1 MDKQAKGNCI
11 LPPPILGK
19 INKLCL
25 FVALL
30 LVAAACDDKYDD
42 TALWDK
48 VNDHEERIAA
58 LEEWQEQTN
67 QSIAGIQELLNTTD
81 MITAVTTLTEGG
93 DTLGYTISFRHG
105 DPITIYNG
113 AKGEPG
119 ADGQTPRI
127 GLTRADDGNW
137 YWTLNGETLADD
149 QGNPIRANGIDGQ
162 DGQDGQDGADGSD
175 GQDGAPGQQGPQ
187 GPEGPAGTSAPTP
200 RISLGSSITSGTIMT
215 DNGLTDDDA
224 WYLSVDGGATWY
236 RVSGKD
242 GTNGTDGDAW
252 FSDAPKKEGNYYVFT
267 LTDQST
273 FEVAAYQPIRI
284 LTEEEENEDDSN
296 FDNAT
301 VLLSGK
307 TTFYLHVEDN
317 IDYQSI
323 VAQVTPVEADAVL
336 TRAGGW
342 SATVAKNGTDITVTV
357 TPDQAGFA
365 LLDVSLIR
373 TDGSKLT
380 ASRLLDYG
388 YTLDQSS
395 NTATVYTANGLRTV
409 AALVNNDGQTGLN
422 ITLANDIDLAGEA
435 WTPIGPDYYRSYT
448 GTFDGGGHT
457 IKGLKVTGD
466 FQYAGLIGYLWYG
479 KVKDVAVEDVDITT
493 SHSPGY
499 AGGVVGCSDNGTVMA
514 CHSSGTITGS
524 KHAGG
529 VVGYFKEYS
538 IIIACYSTGDV
549 TATGAEGSAG
559 GLTGSGKQE
568 NGGSSSIRCTACYH
582 ATGTVMGT
590 YAGGLIGG
598 GILEIVDPYGLYWS
612 SVGPT
617 SGYGEYN
624 PSNFI
629 KVDGTTVTWADAVIG
644 MNDGFDVWNEI
655 HPDKPCY
662 WKYELL
668 EGNDLPTLVKRQ
680 EP

>member
-105 DPITIYNG
+105 DPISIYNG

-137 YWTLNGETLADD
+137 YWTLNGELMTDPA
-149 QGNPIRANGIDGQ
+149 GNSIRANGEDGK
-162 DGQDGQDGADGSD
+162 DGQDGQDGADGE
-175 GQDGAPGQQGPQ
+175 DGADGST
-187 GPEGPAGTSAPTP
+187 GPAGRPGADGKPAPTP
-200 RISLGSSITSGTIMT
+200 RISLGSSITSGTIVT
-215 DNGLTDDDA
+215 DNEQKDDNA

-236 RVSGKD
+236 RVSGTD

-252 FSDAPKKEGNYYVFT
+252 FAAEPKKEGNYYLFT
-267 LTDQST
+267 LADNQNT
-273 FEVAAYQPIRI
+273 FRVAAYQPIRI

-301 VLLSGK
+301 VPLSGV

-323 VAQVTPVEADAVL
+323 VAQVTPVDDDAVL

-342 SATVAKNGTDITVTV
+342 SATIAKNGTDITVTV

-380 ASRLLDYG
+380 ASRLLKLDQDYSF
-388 YTLDQSS
+388 DQSS
-395 NTATVYTANGLRTV
+395 NTATVYNANGLRAV
-409 AALVNNDGQTGLN
+409 AALVNGGQTGLN
-422 ITLANDIDLAGEA
+422 ITLANDIDLANQD
-435 WTPIGPDYYRSYT
+435 WTPICPDYNRSYS

-457 IKGLKVTGD
+457 VTGLKVTGN
-466 FQYAGLIGYLWYG
+466 FVYAGLIGYLSYG
-479 KVKDVAVEDVDITT
+479 TVKNVALEGVDIATDNEY
-493 SHSPGY
+493 GY
-499 AGGVVGCSDNGTVMA
+499 AGGVVGNNNCGTVTNCYSTGTVTARGGSA
-514 CHSSGTITGS
+514 C
-524 KHAGG
+524 AGG
-529 VVGYFKEYS
+529 VVGWS
-538 IIIACYSTGDV
+538 SGTVTACYSTGTV
-549 TATGAEGSAG
+549 TGTGGAG
-559 GLTGSGKQE
+559 GVVGDMYWGAYL
-568 NGGSSSIRCTACYH
+568 TACYH
-582 ATGTVMGT
+582 ATGAVTAT
-590 YAGGLIGG
+590 RSAGGVV
-598 GILEIVDPYGLYWS
+598 GIAAFSTTITACYWS
-612 SVGPT
+612 DSPDTGIG
-617 SGYGEYN
+617 SGDGEAT
-624 PSNFI
+624 
-629 KVDGTTVTWADAVIG
+629 KVDGTTVTWQNAVAA
-644 MNDGFDVWNEI
+644 MNIALSGSGWQYEIIDGN
-655 HPDKPCY
+655 K
-662 WKYELL
+662 
-668 EGNDLPTLVKRQ
+668 LPTLEEK
-680 EP
+680 

>member
-1 MDKQAKGNCI
+1 MAGTDQPKHRRHTG
-11 LPPPILGK
+11 
-19 INKLCL
+19 
-25 FVALL
+25 
-30 LVAAACDDKYDD
+30 
-42 TALWDK
+42 TAQHDGQ
-48 VNDHEERIAA
+48 DHRRHHPHR
-58 LEEWQEQTN
+58 
-67 QSIAGIQELLNTTD
+67 
-81 MITAVTTLTEGG
+81 GG

-105 DPITIYNG
+105 DPISIYNG

-119 ADGQTPRI
+119 ADGQTPQI
-127 GLTRADDGNW
+127 GLTQADDGNW
-137 YWTLNGETLADD
+137 YWTLNGELMTDPA
-149 QGNPIRANGIDGQ
+149 GNPIRANGEDGK
-162 DGQDGQDGADGSD
+162 DGQDGQDGADGE
-175 GQDGAPGQQGPQ
+175 DGADGST
-187 GPEGPAGTSAPTP
+187 GPAGRPGADGKPAPTP
-200 RISLGSSITSGTIMT
+200 RISLGSSITSGTIVT
-215 DNGLTDDDA
+215 DNGLKDDDA

-252 FSDAPKKEGNYYVFT
+252 FAAEPKKEGNYYLFT
-267 LTDQST
+267 LADNQNT
-273 FEVAAYQPIRI
+273 FRVAAYQPIRI
-284 LTEEEENEDDSN
+284 LTEEEKNEDDSN
-296 FDNAT
+296 FDNAM
-301 VLLSGK
+301 VPLSGV

-317 IDYQSI
+317 IDYKEI

-342 SATVAKNGTDITVTV
+342 SATIAKNGTDITVTV
-357 TPDQAGFA
+357 TPGAQPYA

-380 ASRLLDYG
+380 ASRLLEGSG
-388 YTLDQSS
+388 YSLDNSS

-409 AALVNNDGQTGLN
+409 AALVNNGGQTGLN
-422 ITLANDIDLAGEA
+422 ITLANDIDLTGEA
-435 WTPIGPDYYRSYT
+435 WTPIGLESSRSYI

-479 KVKDVAVEDVDITT
+479 TVQDVAVEDVDITT

-499 AGGVVGCSDNGTVMA
+499 AGGVVGCSYKGTVMA

-524 KHAGG
+524 KYAGG
-529 VVGYFKEYS
+529 VIGNINSDGGCF
-538 IIIACYSTGDV
+538 IIACYSTGDV

-559 GLTGSGKQE
+559 GLIGSGRQE
-568 NGGSSSIRCTACYH
+568 SGDGSTLTYNACYH

-590 YAGGLIGG
+590 YAGGLIGSG
-598 GILEIVDPYGLYWS
+598 MQEVVDSYGLYWS

-617 SGYGEYN
+617 SGYGEY
-624 PSNFI
+624 SFSRFI

-644 MNDGFDVWNEI
+644 MNDGIDVWNENN
-655 HPDKPCY
+655 PSRRCD

>member
-11 LPPPILGK
+11 LPPPPILGK

-105 DPITIYNG
+105 DPISIYNG

-119 ADGQTPRI
+119 ADGQTPQI
-127 GLTRADDGNW
+127 GLTQADDGNW
-137 YWTLNGETLADD
+137 YWTLNGELMTDPA
-149 QGNPIRANGIDGQ
+149 GNSIRANGEDGKDGQ
-162 DGQDGQDGADGSD
+162 GGQDGADGE
-175 GQDGAPGQQGPQ
+175 DGADGST
-187 GPEGPAGTSAPTP
+187 GPAGRPGADGKPAPTP
-200 RISLGSSITSGTIMT
+200 RISLGGSIASGTIVT
-215 DNGLTDDDA
+215 DNGQKDADA
-224 WYLSVDGGATWY
+224 WYLSVDNGANWY
-236 RVSGKD
+236 RISGDK
-242 GTNGTDGDAW
+242 GVQGEQGEQGEQGDAW
-252 FSDAPKKEGNYYVFT
+252 FADEPKKEGYYYLFT
-267 LTDQST
+267 LADPNRTT
-273 FEVAAYQPIRI
+273 FRVAAYQPIRI

-301 VLLSGK
+301 VSLSGV

-323 VAQVTPVEADAVL
+323 VAQVTPVDDDAVL

-380 ASRLLDYG
+380 ASRLLKLDLG
-388 YTLDQSS
+388 YSFDQSS
-395 NTATVYTANGLRTV
+395 NTATVYTADGLRAV
-409 AALVNNDGQTGLN
+409 ADLVNDDGQTGLN
-422 ITLANDIDLAGEA
+422 ITLANDIDLTGEA
-435 WTPIGPDYYRSYT
+435 WTPIGLDDSRSYT
-448 GTFDGGGHT
+448 GTFDGDGHT
-457 IKGLKVTGD
+457 ITGLTVTGS
-466 FQYAGLIGYLWYG
+466 FQYAGLIGYLYG
-479 KVKDVAVEDVDITT
+479 GTVKNVAVEDVDITN
-493 SHSPGY
+493 SYGDEA
-499 AGGVVGCSDNGTVMA
+499 AGGVVGNNYGTVMV

-524 KHAGG
+524 KDVGGVVGMNRGGNIIACYSMCTVTATNGVAGG
-529 VVGYFKEYS
+529 VVGWHDRGE
-538 IIIACYSTGDV
+538 T
-549 TATGAEGSAG
+549 
-559 GLTGSGKQE
+559 
-568 NGGSSSIRCTACYH
+568 TACYH
-582 ATGTVMGT
+582 AKGDVKGRE
-590 YAGGLIGG
+590 YAGGVTGHFFAHFITAC
-598 GILEIVDPYGLYWS
+598 YWS
-612 SVGPT
+612 GSPGTGIGVDENGVGET
-617 SGYGEYN
+617 TE
-624 PSNFI
+624 
-629 KVDGTTVTWADAVIG
+629 VTDGDWDAAVVG
-644 MNDGFDVWNEI
+644 MNDGIDEWNEI
-655 HPDKPCY
+655 FPSWRCD